1 MHFRHPQTPRLF
13 ADNLGIN
20 WDDYVEIG
28 SFSHHPFYEKF
39 IIEIPDNWMLDE
51 IYNVPLSDLKA
62 IMENALKNGYSFA
75 WGADVSE
82 TGFSWKHGV
91 AIVPENDWNK
101 DEKAARDSLLSK
113 PIQNKVITQE
123 YRQQEFDNY
132 NTQDDHGMHI
142 TGMGEDEN
150 GNKYYIVK
158 NSWGETNDAKG
169 FLYASESYVLL
180 KTIDIMVHKDA
191 IPQSIKRKLINFK

>member
-1 MHFRHPQTPRLF
+1 MFREEMQR
-13 ADNLGIN
+13 I
-20 WDDYVEIG
+20 
-28 SFSHHPFYEKF
+28 
-39 IIEIPDNWMLDE
+39 
-51 IYNVPLSDLKA
+51 
-62 IMENALKNGYSFA
+62 
-75 WGADVSE
+75 
-82 TGFSWKHGV
+82 
-91 AIVPENDWNK
+91 K
-101 DEKAARDSLLSK
+101 DEKAAKDSLLSK